1 MSMNRSSRP
10 IEMVREGMHVFDSA
24 GDDIGTVEYVRMGDP
39 AALTTRGNETEVG
52 GFIRG
57 IADTIVGSEPDVP
70 QPLKA
75 RLARTGFVK
84 IDGPGLADTDRYVAA
99 DRIAS
104 VDGDR
109 VALGVTKD
117 QLAVEE

>member
-1 MSMNRSSRP
+1 MSMNDGARG
-10 IEMVREGMHVFDSA
+10 IELVREGMHVYDSA
-24 GDDIGTVEYVRMGDP
+24 GVEIGTVEYVRMGDP
-39 AALTTRGNETEVG
+39 AAVTTRGNETEVG

-70 QPLKA
+70 QPLKD

-84 IDGPGLADTDRYVAA
+84 IDGPGLADTDRYVSA

-109 VALGVTKD
+109 VTLGVTKD
-117 QLAVEE
+117 QLPVEE